1 MAVVALGAVIVLILA
16 FVLVRMAL
24 DDGGSPGPGWVR
36 AGTVDQ
42 VSSAQVVYVPTA
54 EIFVVATSDGPIAL
68 SAVSP
73 HLGERILFCPSSG
86 WFEEPLHGE
95 KFDRFGHYGVGPAPR
110 GMDHVAIEVRG
121 SNVWVDPA
129 MVSDG
134 SPRGEPKARP
144 PAGPFCQ
151 NGEGSRPGFAT

>member
-1 MAVVALGAVIVLILA
+1 MSVEAASTRKRRPLFALAVLGAVIVLIVA
-16 FVLVRMAL
+16 FVLNRMAVG
-24 DDGGSPGPGWVR
+24 DGGSPGPGWVR

-54 EIFVVATSDGPIAL
+54 EIFVVATLDGPIAL

-95 KFDRFGHYGVGPAPR
+95 KFDRFGHYGVGPAPEGWTTSR
-110 GMDHVAIEVRG
+110 SRSEEQRMGG
-121 SNVWVDPA
+121 PG
-129 MVSDG
+129 DG
-134 SPRGEPKARP
+134 
-144 PAGPFCQ
+144 Q
-151 NGEGSRPGFAT
+151 